1 MVPYLYFHLI
11 YSFQSHFAR
20 SHGGGQNAVKSRFR
34 VSAGDILVEDEGGG
48 SVAGETGD
56 MLDDDGEEEDRVGAT
71 LSDSSS
77 SEDEPD
83 DEVGSS
89 YSLTQIRYFLFLN
102 NTVPVHTGTLHI
114 MIRNTGCGKIL

>member
-1 MVPYLYFHLI
+1 
-11 YSFQSHFAR
+11 
-20 SHGGGQNAVKSRFR
+20 
-34 VSAGDILVEDEGGG
+34 VEDEGGG

-114 MIRNTGCGKIL
+114 VIRNTGCGKILYGMLFFIGTVPYILNPWYLAYEETICISTVII

>member
-20 SHGGGQNAVKSRFR
+20 SHGGGLNAVKSWFR
-34 VSAGDILVEDEGGG
+34 VSAGDILVEDEGSG

-77 SEDEPD
+77 SE
-83 DEVGSS
+83 
-89 YSLTQIRYFLFLN
+89 TQIRYFLFLN

-114 MIRNTGCGKIL
+114 VIRNTGCGKIL